1 MPQVPGIFWSGGCIK
16 FLCNFE
22 PGIGLSV
29 ENYFMKKI
37 IVPILISLFL
47 GSAIVSE
54 AQVKK
59 MATISGKLA
68 DHGQYTQVFLDSLGP
83 QAAVNVTSVPIAA
96 DGSFKLG
103 ILVPRQDI
111 YKLRFDEKN
120 FAFLVI
126 SPGEQ
131 IKLEAAGPM
140 LDLNLKVNGSVHT
153 QYLYNSMKAL
163 EPFNHRLDSLDKLYK
178 SMVNT
183 PGKDSLIAVIFSES
197 SKANSARKQEIASR
211 IKKDPSSLAWLF
223 FMDKFDIS
231 EDFTVM
237 DMLDQGLYAAHPEN
251 VYVDQLHKQVA
262 EERKLG
268 IGREA
273 PEITQQNP
281 DGKMTSLSSLRGNIV
296 LIDFWASWCGPC
308 RKENPNVVKLYQ
320 KYHSKG
326 FEVFSVSLDKTR
338 EAWLKAIA
346 DDHLTWTHV
355 SDLGYWKSAPA
366 LLYGVSSIPFTVL
379 VDRDGKI
386 IAKKLRGESLEQ
398 KLEEVLP

>member
-1 MPQVPGIFWSGGCIK
+1 M
-16 FLCNFE
+16 
-22 PGIGLSV
+22 
-29 ENYFMKKI
+29 
-37 IVPILISLFL
+37 
-47 GSAIVSE
+47 AIVSE

-59 MATISGKLA
+59 MATINGKLT

-83 QAAVNVTSVPIAA
+83 QAAVNITSSPVAA
-96 DGSFKLG
+96 DGSFKLSVM
-103 ILVPRQDI
+103 VPRQDI
-111 YKLRFDEKN
+111 YKLRFDDKN

-126 SPGEQ
+126 SPSEQ
-131 IKLEAAGPM
+131 IKIEAAGPI
-140 LDLNLKVNGSVHT
+140 LDINLKVDGSVHS
-153 QYLYNSMKAL
+153 QNLYNTMKAI
-163 EPFNHRLDSLDKLYK
+163 EPFNHKLDSLDKAYK
-178 SMVNT
+178 ATVNI

-197 SKANSARKQEIASR
+197 SQASFGRKQEIAKR

-231 EDFTVM
+231 EDFAVM
-237 DMLDQGLYAAHPEN
+237 EMLDQGLYAAHPEN
-251 VYVDQLHKQVA
+251 VYVGQLHKQVS
-262 EERKLG
+262 EERRLG
-268 IGREA
+268 IGHEA
-273 PEITQQNP
+273 PEITQPNP

-308 RKENPNVVKLYQ
+308 RKENPNVVELYK
-320 KYHSKG
+320 KYHAKG

-338 EAWLKAIA
+338 EPWLKAIA

-379 VDRDGKI
+379 LDRDGKI

-398 KLEEVLP
+398 KLQELMP